1 MANWNL
7 RVKTAA
13 LETILEVVEF
23 WFMPVLADLCFC
35 MRNKQLIYTRG
46 SYEILDSFLILMFMY
61 ILMFMCSQPFYPFK
75 DLSILANLANTEKLS
90 WNIYC
95 SLWLQEWRIEFYS
108 TKNSG
113 YSRLLLMYFLNNQL
127 GNGWYDYWY
136 DCKER
141 KQPHVF
147 WRDKI
152 RINDGNRW

>member
-46 SYEILDSFLILMFMY
+46 SYEIFDSFLILMFMY

-127 GNGWYDYWY
+127 GNGWYDCWY

-141 KQPHVF
+141 KQPYVF